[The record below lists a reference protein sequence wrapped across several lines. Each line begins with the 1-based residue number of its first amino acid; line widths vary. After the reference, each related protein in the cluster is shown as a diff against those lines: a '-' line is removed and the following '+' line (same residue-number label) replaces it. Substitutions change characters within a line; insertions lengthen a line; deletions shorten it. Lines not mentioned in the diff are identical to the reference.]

1 MPGTKLFAA
10 HDDIGRLPPDD
21 DGFAAA
27 DPEGELVSISG
38 GDEDVSNVFDANGVR
53 LIRTDEAGAT
63 LFLPGGQE
71 VRASATAVSATRWYS
86 FGGVNVAVRTGT
98 GMAGVSSVVADAHG
112 TPLAYVHNTNWAEAV
127 RRVRTDPFGSARAD
141 AAGTL
146 AGRGFLGA
154 PADASGLTLLGARFF
169 DPDTGT
175 FLSPDPELTA
185 GVPAQFNAY
194 VYSGNNPM
202 TWSDPSGR
210 NWFGDFFNSA
220 KKFVKKYQAE
230 IAGAVVGTL
239 VTAGCLA
246 VTAGAGSVGCA
257 IAGGAAGAAT
267 TNVWKQSQSKK
278 PFNIGSFARDTVMG
292 AAVGWALGPVA
303 AVVGKVFTPVANRL
317 TAAVSS
323 AFKPLASRGG
333 QVAGAP
339 VRPSSSPLQSI
350 RPSAAAKP
358 SSSGGS
364 RPMSSCAANS
374 FVPGTSVLMADG
386 AKKEIEKIELGDL
399 VLATDPE
406 TGKTSARA
414 VVATITGTGVKDLVT
429 VSVTDG
435 SGQTGQVTATAG
447 HPFWV
452 PDIEEWVDAGELRPG
467 MWVQTSS
474 GTWVQV
480 TAIEHDHREQTV
492 HNLTIDTTH
501 TYSVYAGVDA
511 VVTHNCGLTPG
522 PNGTLRDPATGRF
535 TANPERVAPPAST
548 LHGNSRGSTATTT
561 LYRRETEDG
570 VLQKW
575 GITANVGARYSP
587 AELGN
592 DVLMPMTYGTRADM
606 LNLERWIV
614 SRNPGPLNFEP
625 WAGSIG

>member
-1 MPGTKLFAA
+1 MTTGFTWDAA
-10 HDDIGRLPPDD
+10 GNQTSRTADANLQTQTW
-21 DGFAAA
+21 

-98 GMAGVSSVVADAHG
+98 GMAGVSSVIADAHG

-141 AAGTL
+141 AVGTL

-154 PADASGLTLLGARFF
+154 PADLSGLTLLGARFF

-210 NWFGDFFNSA
+210 NWFGDFVNST
-220 KKFVKKYQAE
+220 KKYQAE

-292 AAVGWALGPVA
+292 AAVGWALGPAA

-333 QVAGAP
+333 QVAGAS

-364 RPMSSCAANS
+364 RPSAATQTKRWQ
-374 FVPGTSVLMADG
+374 V
-386 AKKEIEKIELGDL
+386 GDSHNAPTAAGNPSWST
-399 VLATDPE
+399 VRARFWKNEAAEPQY
-406 TGKTSARA
+406 GQWSAA
-414 VVATITGTGVKDLVT
+414 
-429 VSVTDG
+429 
-435 SGQTGQVTATAG
+435 QT
-447 HPFWV
+447 
-452 PDIEEWVDAGELRPG
+452 ER
-467 MWVQTSS
+467 M
-474 GTWVQV
+474 
-480 TAIEHDHREQTV
+480 
-492 HNLTIDTTH
+492 
-501 TYSVYAGVDA
+501 
-511 VVTHNCGLTPG
+511 
-522 PNGTLRDPATGRF
+522 ATGR
-535 TANPERVAPPAST
+535 APQRYNPDKGDMESMELSHEPIPLR
-548 LHGNSRGSTATTT
+548 
-561 LYRRETEDG
+561 DG
-570 VLQKW
+570 
-575 GITANVGARYSP
+575 GT
-587 AELGN
+587 
-592 DVLMPMTYGTRADM
+592 DVVP
-606 LNLERWIV
+606 RWPQDHAAV
-614 SRNPGPLNFEP
+614 DPFRHPGY
-625 WAGSIG
+625 